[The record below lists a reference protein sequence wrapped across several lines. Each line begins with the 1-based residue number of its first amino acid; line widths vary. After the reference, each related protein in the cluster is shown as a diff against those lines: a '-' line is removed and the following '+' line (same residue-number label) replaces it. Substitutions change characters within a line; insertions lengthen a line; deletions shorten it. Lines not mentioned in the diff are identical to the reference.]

1 MFSHLYEWYLDSR
14 LMTKFRICKFVDGN
28 GKEWYQIQQKGW
40 IFWYNIYSYDW
51 LGATGWPHKLDS
63 VDEAKSCIEK
73 MQKKINSDVVK
84 KIECLSYCCNCG
96 EIYSKFTHIRCN
108 HE

>member
-1 MFSHLYEWYLDSR
+1 
-14 LMTKFRICKFVDGN
+14 MTKFRICKFVDGN

-63 VDEAKSCIEK
+63 IDEAKSCIEK